1 MEICKRITYF
11 RTLKGYSVNK
21 LANLSGISQSY
32 LREVELGNKNPTVEI
47 LSLLCDT
54 LDISLKDF
62 FDDQTS
68 DKFFTDPL
76 IARIY
81 RLSSK
86 QRNALLH
93 FLETIDPQDDFS
105 QIPND

>member
-1 MEICKRITYF
+1 MDISKRITYF

-54 LDISLKDF
+54 LGISLKEF
-62 FDDQTS
+62 FDEQTS
-68 DKFFTDPL
+68 DTFFADPL
-76 IARIY
+76 IAKIY

-86 QRNALLH
+86 QRKALLL
-93 FLETIDPQDDFS
+93 FLESIDSQD
-105 QIPND
+105 I